1 MLIDMLISYHTAES
15 SQARIKGG
23 IEATPAA
30 GESGRTRLEDVRP
43 EDRLL
48 QLLRR
53 WFPRC
58 SEPDSTINPWT
69 THDKNHMDQ
78 SQIAPPDSR
87 PEDQSR
93 PPEEVIQELVEELE
107 CLLQS
112 GQRPEALE
120 RFGGLHP
127 VDQGEVLD
135 GLPRELRRSFLDDL
149 EASAVADILEYLE
162 PEESAELIGDREPAE
177 LAEVLDLTDADVA
190 VDLLQQIPEE
200 KQQET
205 LEAMTD
211 PAEVTELLQYQ
222 DDTAGG
228 LMTSDYPVVTE
239 TTNTPNA
246 LDQLR
251 LLGPDA
257 ENINSVLVVDDQR
270 RLVGSLSV
278 TRLALARPSAL
289 VGDIMDRDIN
299 SVSSETDQEECA
311 RVLQRYNLN
320 LLPVL
325 DSEGRLTG
333 VILSEDLVDVVAE
346 EATEDMFRIASVGGE
361 RISGP
366 LTNSLRSRLP
376 WLYINL
382 ATAFLAAAMVSVFEE
397 TITRVIALAVFLP
410 VVASQ
415 GGIGGTQTVTLVVRS
430 MALGEVPR
438 RLGLRLLAREL
449 ALGLIHGVALGIVVG
464 FVAYLWKGNF
474 TLGVVLGLAML
485 GNMLVAGMFGA
496 GVPLLLRHFR
506 MDPAVSSAVFVTTFT
521 DVIGFV
527 LFLGLA
533 AIFVDHLV

>member
-1 MLIDMLISYHTAES
+1 MEQSPI
-15 SQARIKGG
+15 
-23 IEATPAA
+23 TPP
-30 GESGRTRLEDVRP
+30 ETR
-43 EDRLL
+43 
-48 QLLRR
+48 
-53 WFPRC
+53 
-58 SEPDSTINPWT
+58 
-69 THDKNHMDQ
+69 
-78 SQIAPPDSR
+78 A
-87 PEDQSR
+87 EDQNR
-93 PPEEVIQELVEELE
+93 PPEELIQGLVQELQRLLE
-107 CLLQS
+107 S
-112 GQRPEALE
+112 GQRPEAFE

-135 GLPRELRRSFLDDL
+135 GLPRDIQQSLIADLDHSVL
-149 EASAVADILEYLE
+149 ADILEYLE
-162 PEESAELIGDREPAE
+162 PEESAELVGGREPAD
-177 LAEVLDLTDADVA
+177 LAQVLDLTDADVA
-190 VDLLQQIPEE
+190 VDLLQHISED

-205 LEAMTD
+205 LKAMID
-211 PAEVTELLQYQ
+211 SAEVSELLQYQ

-228 LMTSDYPVVTE
+228 LMTPDYPIVLE
-239 TTNTPNA
+239 TTTTPNA

-257 ENINSVLVVDDQR
+257 EDINSVLVVDTEH

-278 TRLALARPSAL
+278 TRLALARANMV
-289 VGDIMDRDIN
+289 VGDIMDREIN
-299 SVSSETDQEECA
+299 SVVAATDQEECA
-311 RVLQRYNLN
+311 RVMQRYNLS
-320 LLPVL
+320 LLPVV
-325 DSEGRLTG
+325 DGEGRLAG
-333 VILSEDLVDVVAE
+333 VVLAEDLMGVVAE

-361 RISGP
+361 RIAGP
-366 LTNSLRSRLP
+366 LTNSLRRRLP

-382 ATAFLAAAMVSVFEE
+382 ATAFLAAVMVSLFED
-397 TITRVIALAVFLP
+397 TITKVVALAVFLP

-474 TLGVVLGLAML
+474 TLGLVLGLAML

-496 GVPLLLRHFR
+496 GVPLLLRHLK

-533 AIFVDHLV
+533 AAFIDHLV

>member
-1 MLIDMLISYHTAES
+1 MSRSRFYPFVYLMEQSPI
-15 SQARIKGG
+15 
-23 IEATPAA
+23 TPP
-30 GESGRTRLEDVRP
+30 ETR
-43 EDRLL
+43 
-48 QLLRR
+48 
-53 WFPRC
+53 
-58 SEPDSTINPWT
+58 
-69 THDKNHMDQ
+69 
-78 SQIAPPDSR
+78 A
-87 PEDQSR
+87 EDQNR
-93 PPEEVIQELVEELE
+93 PPEELIQGLVQELQRLLE
-107 CLLQS
+107 S

-135 GLPRELRRSFLDDL
+135 GLPRDIQQSLIVDLDHSVL
-149 EASAVADILEYLE
+149 ADILEYLE
-162 PEESAELIGDREPAE
+162 PEESAELVGGREPAD
-177 LAEVLDLTDADVA
+177 LAQVLDLTDADVA
-190 VDLLQQIPEE
+190 VDLLQHISED

-205 LEAMTD
+205 LEAMID
-211 PAEVTELLQYQ
+211 SAEVSELLQYQ

-228 LMTSDYPVVTE
+228 LMTPDYPVVLE
-239 TTNTPNA
+239 TTTTPNA

-257 ENINSVLVVDDQR
+257 EDINSVLVVDTEH

-278 TRLALARPSAL
+278 TRLALARANMV
-289 VGDIMDRDIN
+289 VGGIMDREIN
-299 SVSSETDQEECA
+299 SVVAATDQEECA
-311 RVLQRYNLN
+311 RVMQRYNLS
-320 LLPVL
+320 LLPVV
-325 DSEGRLTG
+325 DGEGRLAG
-333 VILSEDLVDVVAE
+333 VVLAEDLMDVVAE

-361 RISGP
+361 RIAGP
-366 LTNSLRSRLP
+366 LTNSLRRRLP

-382 ATAFLAAAMVSVFEE
+382 ATAFLAAVMVSLFED
-397 TITRVIALAVFLP
+397 TIAKMVALAVFLP

-474 TLGVVLGLAML
+474 TLGLVLGLAML

-496 GVPLLLRHFR
+496 GVPLLLRHLK

-533 AIFVDHLV
+533 AAFIDHLV

>member
-1 MLIDMLISYHTAES
+1 
-15 SQARIKGG
+15 
-23 IEATPAA
+23 
-30 GESGRTRLEDVRP
+30 
-43 EDRLL
+43 
-48 QLLRR
+48 
-53 WFPRC
+53 
-58 SEPDSTINPWT
+58 
-69 THDKNHMDQ
+69 MDQ
-78 SQIAPPDSR
+78 SQTTPPDSR
-87 PEDQSR
+87 TEDQSR
-93 PPEEVIQELVEELE
+93 PPEEVIRELVEELE
-107 CLLQS
+107 RLLET

-162 PEESAELIGDREPAE
+162 PEVSAELIGDREPAE
-177 LAEVLDLTDADVA
+177 LAQVLNLTDADVA

-205 LEAMTD
+205 LEAMAD

-257 ENINSVLVVDDQR
+257 EDINSVLVVDDQR

-278 TRLALARPSAL
+278 TRLALARSSAL

-311 RVLQRYNLN
+311 RVLRRYNLN

-333 VILSEDLVDVVAE
+333 VILAEDLVDVVAE

-366 LTNSLRSRLP
+366 LSNSLRSRLP

-382 ATAFLAAAMVSVFEE
+382 ATAFLAAVMVSLFED
-397 TITRVIALAVFLP
+397 TITRVVALAVFLP

-496 GVPLLLRHFR
+496 GVPLFLRHFR

-521 DVIGFV
+521 DVIGFI

-533 AIFVDHLV
+533 AIFVDRLV